1 MKLWIIYENFPTK
14 NKNEKRVVEVFE
26 TKEDAQ
32 IVFDALESVNKSFN
46 CYTIEEGLEKEK

>member
-1 MKLWIIYENFPTK
+1 MKSWIIYENFPTK
-14 NKNEKRVVEVFE
+14 NKDEKRVVEVFE

-32 IVFDALESVNKSFN
+32 IVFDALESVNKLFN